1 MKSRN
6 FRPGSRAV
14 LPVLA
19 LATVA
24 IGLTGCD
31 GNGPCGNPA
40 AICTPPPTTLPPAP
54 VKTVLKEGSIGSLPV
69 DYVAGQYF
77 STSATGTI
85 DVTVDWTFAEN
96 TVHVWLAKGQC
107 SFEQFEADTCQYA
120 TQSLVSRPKP
130 RVLSVPAAAAGNY
143 TLIVANWGPK
153 DESLSY
159 QIVLTSVSGASAA
172 GVRPEEPNGRAGF
185 MQAWRRR

>member
-1 MKSRN
+1 MNARKQYGGG
-6 FRPGSRAV
+6 FAVPLFLAVVAAALV
-14 LPVLA
+14 LPSCGDKCSNP
-19 LATVA
+19 T
-24 IGLTGCD
+24 TPGCI
-31 GNGPCGNPA
+31 PSPAPTPA
-40 AICTPPPTTLPPAP
+40 AA
-54 VKTVLKEGSIGSLPV
+54 VKTVVKEASIGSLPV
-69 DYVAGQYF
+69 DYVAGRYF

-107 SFEQFEADTCQYA
+107 SFEEFEADTCQYA

-130 RVLSVPAAAAGNY
+130 RILSVPAAAAGTY

-159 QIVLTSVSGASAA
+159 QIVLTSASGASASSIRSESD
-172 GVRPEEPNGRAGF
+172 GPAGF
-185 MQAWRRR
+185 LRAWRRR